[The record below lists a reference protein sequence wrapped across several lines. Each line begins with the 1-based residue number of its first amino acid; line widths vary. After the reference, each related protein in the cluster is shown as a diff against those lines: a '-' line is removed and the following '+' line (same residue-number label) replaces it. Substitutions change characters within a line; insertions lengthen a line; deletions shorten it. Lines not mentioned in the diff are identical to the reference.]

1 MKKDAVGTLVNTVRV
16 IFPQG
21 KLLVAVV
28 LHISSQKQ
36 PIGIF
41 HLTPVLKLLEICKEN
56 TGDKVLLLVKVDELS
71 Q

>member
-28 LHISSQKQ
+28 LHTSSQKQ

-41 HLTPVLKLLEICKEN
+41 H
-56 TGDKVLLLVKVDELS
+56 
-71 Q
+71 